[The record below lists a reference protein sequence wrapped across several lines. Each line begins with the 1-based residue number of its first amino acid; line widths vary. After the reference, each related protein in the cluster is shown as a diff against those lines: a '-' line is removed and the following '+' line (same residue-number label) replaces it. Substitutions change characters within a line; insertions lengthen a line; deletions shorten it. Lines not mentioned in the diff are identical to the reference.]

1 MSNTF
6 GNVFRI
12 TTWGESHGPAV
23 GCVVDGCPSGLAL
36 SAEDIQKELDR
47 RSPGKS
53 PVSTERKE
61 PDKVEILSG
70 VFEGKTIGT
79 PISLLIKNLDTDS
92 GKYWEIKDLLRPG
105 QAEYTYREKYGLI
118 DWRGGGR
125 ASGRETAARVAGG
138 AVAIKLLKRSG
149 IEVVAYAKEIAGIN
163 ADTPGIEYENIERT
177 RKTIDSNSVR
187 TVDPEVAEEMEHA
200 ILTAKKGKDSVGGII
215 EAVALGV
222 PAGLG
227 EPLSDKL
234 SADLSKALMSIPAV
248 KGVEIG
254 AGFEIARMKGSEAN
268 DAFAVKKGAVYT
280 TTNNAGGILGGMS
293 NGMPI
298 IIRVAVKPTAS
309 IAAIQK
315 TINYEKK
322 KESEIIVGGRHDP
335 CIVPRAVPVVE
346 SMIALVLAD
355 HSIMSGFIPRK
366 LVN

>member
-200 ILTAKKGKDSVGGII
+200 ILTAKKGKDFRG
-215 EAVALGV
+215 
-222 PAGLG
+222 PK
-227 EPLSDKL
+227 D
-234 SADLSKALMSIPAV
+234 
-248 KGVEIG
+248 
-254 AGFEIARMKGSEAN
+254 FGSL
-268 DAFAVKKGAVYT
+268 FF
-280 TTNNAGGILGGMS
+280 
-293 NGMPI
+293 
-298 IIRVAVKPTAS
+298 
-309 IAAIQK
+309 
-315 TINYEKK
+315 
-322 KESEIIVGGRHDP
+322 
-335 CIVPRAVPVVE
+335 VV
-346 SMIALVLAD
+346 S
-355 HSIMSGFIPRK
+355 
-366 LVN
+366 